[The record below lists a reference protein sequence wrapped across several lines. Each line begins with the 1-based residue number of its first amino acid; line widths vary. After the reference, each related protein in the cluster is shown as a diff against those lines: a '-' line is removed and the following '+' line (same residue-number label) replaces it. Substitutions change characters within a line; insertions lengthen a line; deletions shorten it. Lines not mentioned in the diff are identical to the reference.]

1 MAPETRAE
9 IVSLKLSKEERQML
23 KGLTASTGLSQSD
36 VLRQGL
42 RLMWRQEQAKGP
54 APKPKK

>member
-1 MAPETRAE
+1 MAPEARAE

-54 APKPKK
+54 PPKPKK